1 MAGTNLGVRRETD
14 AGEFPYSCAE
24 TLRRDFVAGLER
36 LLRDESGLGPY
47 ILVLNNA
54 LIDASVARALGAE
67 LAHRFETLAS
77 RCLEAAADGAELGE
91 PPDDWSVFK
100 ALITMGFAAIEPVRE
115 HALGDWRLQF
125 NQVRALRPAR
135 SAGAAPLGNRAPF
148 DDGGFHFDK
157 PFLRKEAFWQG
168 SVDGV
173 DLELLYNKFP
183 FASHHGLLVPERG
196 AHRPQWLQMGD
207 HALVWGLASTA
218 GVAGFGIG
226 YNSYGAYASIN
237 HLHFQ
242 VFADANPLPIEQPRW
257 RHNGGDRS
265 YPTECFLC
273 TEAGAAWH
281 CIDALQ
287 RAGTSF
293 NLLYRPG
300 RLYCLP
306 RRRQGQQRL
315 PDWCGGLAWFELCG
329 AFVVTE
335 REAFAR
341 LGEAEP
347 AALLAA
353 SALSV

>member
-1 MAGTNLGVRRETD
+1 M
-14 AGEFPYSCAE
+14 EFPYSCDQ

-36 LLRDESGLGPY
+36 LLRDEPGFGPY

-54 LIDASVARALGAE
+54 LIDAGVARALGAE
-67 LAHRFETLAS
+67 LAHRFEALAA
-77 RCLEAAADGAELGE
+77 RCLETAAVGVELAE
-91 PPDDWSVFK
+91 PPDDWSVFQTLC
-100 ALITMGFAAIEPVRE
+100 AMGFAAIEPVRQRE
-115 HALGDWRLQF
+115 VGDWRLQF

-135 SAGAAPLGNRAPF
+135 SAGAAPSGNRAPF
-148 DDGGFHFDK
+148 DVGAFHFDK

-173 DLELLYNKFP
+173 ELELLYNKFP
-183 FASHHGLLVPERG
+183 FASHHGLLVPERE
-196 AHRPQWLQMGD
+196 AHRPQWLQVGD
-207 HALVWGLASTA
+207 HALAWGLAGSA

-237 HLHFQ
+237 QLHFQ
-242 VFADANPLPIEQPRW
+242 VFADVNLLPIEHPQW
-257 RHNGGDRS
+257 RHHGGDRP
-265 YPTECFLC
+265 YPADCRLC
-273 TEAGAAWH
+273 TEADAAWR

-315 PDWCGGLAWFELCG
+315 PDWCSGLAWFELCG
-329 AFVVTE
+329 AFVLTE
-335 REAFAR
+335 RESFAR
-341 LGEAEP
+341 LGAPEP

-353 SALSV
+353 SSLPA